1 MRATLRGL
9 LIATQLIH
17 SSLALAQ
24 AEQRVSYADVLA
36 RAHQAAPDL
45 IVARSR
51 ESIAR
56 AEVGIAGTY
65 PNPIFFAGTST
76 QAARASFGASVP
88 LIILGQRGAAIRASE
103 ADLATVRVDGEV
115 AWTDV
120 RAAAAHAFVALWIAE
135 RTAKARLDAAL
146 LTARLEHTITERVA
160 LGAAPELD
168 ALRARAERLR
178 AEADAAQAAE
188 LVFAAGGDLA
198 RWMGSLDGA
207 MLRAA
212 GEPGVPSAP
221 PPFNDLVAQLGANP
235 AIRREVADARAAQAR
250 ASRERALV
258 RPGLSLEL
266 GTDIGDPTMPA
277 PNYRAQLGVEVPVF
291 NQRGAFIEREQA
303 AFGAARARESVERTR
318 ARAALEVAYRTF
330 AAATA
335 RSNALSLGVVPAADA
350 AAVATEESYTLGRAQ
365 LVAVLDAQR
374 VRIDSKLSLLDAL
387 AARAN
392 AWIDVEH
399 AVGQP

>member
-1 MRATLRGL
+1 
-9 LIATQLIH
+9 
-17 SSLALAQ
+17 
-24 AEQRVSYADVLA
+24 
-36 RAHQAAPDL
+36 
-45 IVARSR
+45 
-51 ESIAR
+51 
-56 AEVGIAGTY
+56 
-65 PNPIFFAGTST
+65 GTST

-88 LIILGQRGAAIRASE
+88 LVILGQRGAAIRASE
-103 ADLATVRVDGEV
+103 ADLATVHVETEV

-120 RAAAAHAFVALWIAE
+120 RAGAAHAFVALWIAE
-135 RTAKARLDAAL
+135 RTAAARADAAV
-146 LTARLEHTITERVA
+146 LTQRLENTITERVA

-178 AEADAAQAAE
+178 ADADAAQAKE

-198 RWMGSLDGA
+198 RWMGTVDGA

-212 GEPGVPSAP
+212 GAPDVPAAP
-221 PPFNDLVAQLGANP
+221 PPFNDLVAQLGVNP
-235 AIRREVADARAAQAR
+235 AIRREVADAQAAAAR
-250 ASRERALV
+250 ASRERALN
-258 RPGLSLEL
+258 RPALSLDV
-266 GTDIGDPTMPA
+266 GTDVGDPTLNGT
-277 PNYRAQLGVEVPVF
+277 NYRAQLGIEVPIF
-291 NQRGAFIEREQA
+291 NQRGAFIERENA
-303 AFGAARARESVERTR
+303 AFGAAKARESVERTR

-335 RSNALSLGVVPAADA
+335 RSNALLVGVVPAADA

-365 LVAVLDAQR
+365 LVAVLDVER
-374 VRIDSKLSLLDAL
+374 VRIESRLTLLDAL